1 MSGYSNSRKI
11 EVDFPKECE
20 VGKRERNTRFTQVN
34 KPKLS
39 KPLETMT
46 CARYAS
52 DCAACQQRIF
62 VGAEIVPTSSRNA
75 ALRESTWMLLLPKTV
90 EQNIEGF
97 AAAGG
102 RLEDRF
108 WIHKDCAQAA
118 QETRSGRQSRKPQRF
133 DERTFVKGSGA
144 GGCDQYDGNFNGHA
158 SNASAGGHDC
168 FRRKYQPRRE
178 TAEDRAFLVSDEEL
192 TSQHALME
200 QQSDAKPAPKPKE
213 DGIGMLFAR
222 AATGTQRG
230 QCMGYKCGKMLTAA
244 DKDQA
249 MCNACWDATFSP
261 PAKKGGGG
269 GGGGAEEEEWLSGD
283 ETEDDSDWSVE
294 SDED

>member
-1 MSGYSNSRKI
+1 MSGCSNSRKI

-20 VGKRERNTRFTQVN
+20 VGKSERNTRFTQVN

-39 KPLETMT
+39 NPLDTMT

-62 VGAEIVPTSSRNA
+62 VGAEIVPTASRNA
-75 ALRESTWMLLLPKTV
+75 ALRESTWMLLLPKVV
-90 EQNIEGF
+90 ERQIGAF

-144 GGCDQYDGNFNGHA
+144 GGCDQYDGNFDGLDRY
-158 SNASAGGHDC
+158 SSAGGHDC

-178 TAEDRAFLVSDEEL
+178 TAADRAFLVSDEEL
-192 TSQHALME
+192 TSQHALMA

-249 MCNACWDATFSP
+249 MCNACWEETFSP

-269 GGGGAEEEEWLSGD
+269 GAAEEEWLSDD
-283 ETEDDSDWSVE
+283 ETDEDSDWSVE